1 MKQNLTKGSKSMK
14 QCRYVF
20 SEIPNDDEGRAFI
33 KLCRKYL
40 HKPSYDLRLKGQ
52 YMNDEAKANWRHYEA
67 GQPIDK
73 STHLRVYINKK
84 RGV

>member
-1 MKQNLTKGSKSMK
+1 MEKQKFN
-14 QCRYVF
+14 YVF

-52 YMNDEAKANWRHYEA
+52 YMNDEARANWRYYET

-73 STHLRVYINKK
+73 STHLRVYIDKK